1 MANERG
7 RSASF
12 NTSRTIRASGVRKA
26 TLWSGASASEKIRTE
41 LSRAIVVND
50 EPVQVTASIGAV
62 LAGPDEG
69 ATALLAR
76 ADAALY
82 EAKQSGR
89 DRVVVKGD

>member
-1 MANERG
+1 M
-7 RSASF
+7 
-12 NTSRTIRASGVRKA
+12 
-26 TLWSGASASEKIRTE
+26 
-41 LSRAIVVND
+41 
-50 EPVQVTASIGAV
+50 TASIGAV